1 MSAETAETDM
11 AAAREGEPTLRRTI
25 GLWQMVLYG
34 TGSMLGSGIYGLI
47 GQAAGA
53 MGAAVWV
60 AFLIALV
67 GAGLTA
73 FSYASLGSRYPR
85 AGGAAYVT
93 QRAYQHG
100 LLTHAVGI
108 AVACSGL
115 TSIAAGARV
124 IADNLNRLPALET
137 WPLTLLAVLYLFGL
151 AAIVY
156 RGHPRSRCG

>member
-1 MSAETAETDM
+1 MTIEIAEDDATT
-11 AAAREGEPTLRRTI
+11 REGEPTLRRTI

-34 TGSMLGSGIYGLI
+34 SGSMLGSGIYGLI

-53 MGAAVWV
+53 MGAAVWA
-60 AFLIALV
+60 AFLIALI

-93 QRAYQHG
+93 QRAYHHG
-100 LLTHAVGI
+100 LLTHGVGI

-115 TSIAAGARV
+115 TSIAVARPLRSSSCRV
-124 IADNLNRLPALET
+124 PQSRPPPEHADKGKRP
-137 WPLTLLAVLYLFGL
+137 
-151 AAIVY
+151 
-156 RGHPRSRCG
+156 